1 MVLKVIFLSGD
12 IWHYLEALCCPGLE
26 SSAVICWMKSRDAS
40 KKLTMQN
47 AASQQDYPV
56 LNVNHAEIRNHD
68 LDLLDFSICK

>member
-12 IWHYLEALCCPGLE
+12 MLWRHLCCPGLE
-26 SSAVICWMKSRDAS
+26 SSTVICWMESRDAA

-47 AASQQDYPV
+47 ATSQQDYPV

-68 LDLLDFSICK
+68 LDLLDFSISK

>member
-1 MVLKVIFLSGD
+1 M
-12 IWHYLEALCCPGLE
+12 E
-26 SSAVICWMKSRDAS
+26 SRDAA

-68 LDLLDFSICK
+68 LDLPDFSISK